1 MDHATEVHAE
11 KEASSD
17 GFDDFDD
24 PFKEKIASILD
35 NPSDVQV
42 RENDA
47 EAYVEKEASSDG
59 FDDFDDPFKDKI
71 A

>member
-1 MDHATEVHAE
+1 VHFEKHLAEDHAE

-17 GFDDFDD
+17 D
-24 PFKEKIASILD
+24 
-35 NPSDVQV
+35 
-42 RENDA
+42 
-47 EAYVEKEASSDG
+47 